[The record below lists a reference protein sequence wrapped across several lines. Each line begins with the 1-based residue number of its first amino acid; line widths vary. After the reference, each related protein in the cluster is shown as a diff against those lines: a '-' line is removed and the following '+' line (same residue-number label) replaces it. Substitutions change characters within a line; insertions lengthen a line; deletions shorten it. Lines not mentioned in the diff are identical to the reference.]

1 MMLMNINALLR
12 KEVNPFVL
20 IASYRK
26 NYTLFKIAV
35 NHFVTFLLFYFPP
48 LQYVNMYV
56 Q

>member
-1 MMLMNINALLR
+1 MMLMNRNALLR
-12 KEVNPFVL
+12 KEVNVL

-26 NYTLFKIAV
+26 NYAVFKIAV
-35 NHFVTFLLFYFPP
+35 NHFVTFLFFYFPP